1 MRTITLITILL
12 ISFICN
18 QAKELETI
26 FRISQEPRIVCIEDH
41 FSSNIG
47 KDDLLSKVL
56 KKYESEYEFIHTGD
70 FRNAPQP
77 LHPSMSWPDKGIE
90 LQYLAYIKIKDQG
103 HGRDYYNEIIRKILT
118 DLEIKDS
125 RVEKAISEF
134 TENDEYQ
141 HIDYYTRVIEIK
153 KLKTYI
159 NMKFYLIE
167 E

>member
-1 MRTITLITILL
+1 MKTITLITVIF
-12 ISFICN
+12 ISFISN
-18 QAKELETI
+18 QAAELETI
-26 FRISQEPRIVCIEDH
+26 FQIFHSTQFLSIECYP
-41 FSSNIG
+41 SSDIG

-103 HGRDYYNEIIRKILT
+103 HGREYYNEIIRKILT
-118 DLEIKDS
+118 DLEIKES
-125 RVEKAISEF
+125 RIEKAVSEF
-134 TENDEYQ
+134 ALNDEYQ

-153 KLKTYI
+153 KLRTYI